1 MGDMDGNQIEGADWQ
16 ARAWRRLLAGLLVEQ
31 GVGSK
36 DVAKRW
42 QAMVKSGDFDPDRFA
57 EEQLAASALDDPDL
71 GAKVLTRSTRLE
83 RDLLM
88 TPLLKGVSGASR
100 KVRGAARSGAAAL
113 VTQALVVLSVSVLAF
128 LFLLVLS
135 FKGVE
140 FDPFFQ
146 AILDWIPALPDSGA

>member
-1 MGDMDGNQIEGADWQ
+1 MGDMDGNQSGAETEWQ
-16 ARAWRRLLAGLLVEQ
+16 ARAWRRLMAGMLVEQ
-31 GVGSK
+31 GLGDK
-36 DVAKRW
+36 DVSKRW

-57 EEQLAASALDDPDL
+57 EELLAASNLERADVESKL
-71 GAKVLTRSTRLE
+71 LTRSTRLE

-88 TPLLKGVSGASR
+88 TPLLRGVSGASR
-100 KVRGAARSGAAAL
+100 KVRG
-113 VTQALVVLSVSVLAF
+113 VLFAFSALAF

-146 AILDWIPALPDSGA
+146 AIIDWIPALPDSNA